1 MSGAPSYRA
10 VSLRKFL
17 MPLFRFSTDTCQTPT
32 DVMRLALRLEFGVF
46 DIYLRDK
53 WLCAALQ

>member
-1 MSGAPSYRA
+1 MPGGVPSLN
-10 VSLRKFL
+10 SKFL

-32 DVMRLALRLEFGVF
+32 DVTRLALRLEFRVF

-53 WLCAALQ
+53 